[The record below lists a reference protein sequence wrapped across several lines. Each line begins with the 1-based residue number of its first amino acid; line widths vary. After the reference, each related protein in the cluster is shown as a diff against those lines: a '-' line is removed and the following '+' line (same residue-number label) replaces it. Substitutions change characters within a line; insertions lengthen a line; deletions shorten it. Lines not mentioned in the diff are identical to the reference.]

1 MKTIGRYVYCIMNG
15 GGKSQSF
22 GKIGLEN
29 NEVYTIHHKDISAV
43 VSKITFKEMQPDV
56 DSIITHQKVVEN
68 SRNIGTTLPV
78 RFGIMFKTDEGVKQ
92 LLVKSYDD
100 FKSKMSKLHGKEE
113 FGIKVVLEKPGME
126 KIKSIVMSS
135 SQEAKKIKKEISKAG
150 EGESYFLKMRM
161 DESIKIETLKKI
173 DEITSEIHR
182 ELSSIVSD
190 STVLKSDLQE
200 IVLNTAYL
208 IDKNKITKFIESV
221 EKIKIQYK
229 KHGLIIHQSGPWA
242 PYSFC

>member
-1 MKTIGRYVYCIMNG
+1 MKTIGKYVYCIMDG
-15 GGKSQSF
+15 GGKSQNF

-68 SRNIGTTLPV
+68 SRSIGTTLPV
-78 RFGIMFKTDEGVKQ
+78 RFGIMFKTDDGVKQ
-92 LLVKSYDD
+92 LLTKSYND
-100 FKSKMSKLHGKEE
+100 FRSKMNKLHGKDE
-113 FGIKVVLEKPGME
+113 FGVKVIIEKDGME
-126 KIKSIVMSS
+126 KIKNAIAVNSKEV
-135 SQEAKKIKKEISKAG
+135 KKMKKELSKSG
-150 EGESYFLKMRM
+150 EGESYFIKMRM
-161 DESIKIETLKKI
+161 DESIKNETLQKI
-173 DEITSEIHR
+173 GEMTSEIHN
-182 ELSSIVSD
+182 ELSRIAIE
-190 STVLKSDLQE
+190 STILKSDLQE

-208 IDKNKITKFIESV
+208 IDKNAIPKFIDGI
-221 EKIKIQYK
+221 EKIKTQSE

>member
-78 RFGIMFKTDEGVKQ
+78 RFGIMFKTD
-92 LLVKSYDD
+92 DD

-126 KIKSIVMSS
+126 KIKSMVMSS
-135 SQEAKKIKKEISKAG
+135 SQEAKKIKK
-150 EGESYFLKMRM
+150 
-161 DESIKIETLKKI
+161 
-173 DEITSEIHR
+173 
-182 ELSSIVSD
+182 
-190 STVLKSDLQE
+190 
-200 IVLNTAYL
+200 
-208 IDKNKITKFIESV
+208 
-221 EKIKIQYK
+221 
-229 KHGLIIHQSGPWA
+229 
-242 PYSFC
+242 

>member
-100 FKSKMSKLHGKEE
+100 FKSKMSKLHGNEE
-113 FGIKVVLEKPGME
+113 F
-126 KIKSIVMSS
+126 
-135 SQEAKKIKKEISKAG
+135 
-150 EGESYFLKMRM
+150 
-161 DESIKIETLKKI
+161 
-173 DEITSEIHR
+173 
-182 ELSSIVSD
+182 
-190 STVLKSDLQE
+190 
-200 IVLNTAYL
+200 
-208 IDKNKITKFIESV
+208 
-221 EKIKIQYK
+221 
-229 KHGLIIHQSGPWA
+229 
-242 PYSFC
+242 